1 MDPGG
6 RPLTTRLHILNR
18 DGQYTSRE
26 ISIESASGDGIVIGR
41 DPTADIPIDD
51 RAASRFHVKLLHRD
65 QRWRV
70 LDLESSNGTFLNGDP
85 IKEAEFAPGDR
96 LGIGDSEI
104 RLEAAIEISSDN
116 ACQTQVLKRIE
127 ITPESLDGIR
137 AGQILAALHRA
148 APLLGAAPRAGAAP
162 MEQGLRHLVEGTEA
176 DRGAIL
182 IFDDDGWVCRSAWSR
197 KGLPMHGFVLSH
209 TIHTEVMQTRR
220 AVLSRDTAQDTRF
233 ADRRS
238 VVGDEIRTVIAAPIP
253 VQEGIRGILYLD
265 RIDGVDRPFG
275 DEELWGAGVAAGI
288 IGAGFSAGEEL
299 HELNHDREELVRT
312 VIDSMPIIGESI
324 LIEEM
329 RVFIR
334 KAAPTGSTVLI
345 RGETGTGKELVARA
359 IHYQGSRAAAPFIAL
374 NCAAIPATL
383 VESELFGHE
392 KGAFT
397 GADQRTKGKFEAA
410 EGGTVFLD
418 EIGELPHAAQSKMLR
433 LLEDKMVERVGSNE
447 SIEVDVRIVAAT
459 HRDLQ
464 EDVANGRFRE
474 DLYYRLA
481 VLEVLVPPLRD
492 RVEDIDLLTDHFLDL
507 CTELK
512 KPRKLLSEEGRDAL
526 RNHSWPGN
534 VRQLRNVIESAVILS
549 DGDILEPTDLRLD
562 QTSSTSVMG
571 RKEAT
576 WEPISLR
583 TLEAEHIERVLDHVN
598 WNKKKAAE
606 LLGIERSTLYSR
618 IRNLK
623 LDPPGVDR

>member
-1 MDPGG
+1 M
-6 RPLTTRLHILNR
+6 
-18 DGQYTSRE
+18 
-26 ISIESASGDGIVIGR
+26 
-41 DPTADIPIDD
+41 ADVFIDD
-51 RAASRFHVKLLHRD
+51 RAASRFHVRLSLD
-65 QRWRV
+65 GARWRI
-70 LDLESSNGTFLNGDP
+70 LDLESSNGTFINGDP

-104 RLEAAIEISSDN
+104 RLEAAIEISSEDDR
-116 ACQTQVLKRIE
+116 QTQVLKRIE
-127 ITPESLDGIR
+127 ISPEALDGAR
-137 AGQILAALHRA
+137 AGEILAALHRA
-148 APLLGAAPRAGAAP
+148 APLLGFASRAGTEQ

-182 IFDDDGWVCRSAWSR
+182 ILDDDGWLCRCAWSR
-197 KGLPMHGFVLSH
+197 NGQPMHGFVLSH
-209 TIHTEVMQTRR
+209 TIHAEVMQTRR
-220 AVLSRDTAQDTRF
+220 AVLSRDTSQDTRF
-233 ADRRS
+233 SDRRS

-265 RIDGVDRPFG
+265 RIDEIDRPFG

-288 IGAGFSAGEEL
+288 IGAGLSVGEEL
-299 HELNHDREELVRT
+299 QDLNHDRQELVRT
-312 VIDSMPIIGESI
+312 VIDSMPIIGESSS
-324 LIEEM
+324 IEEM

-374 NCAAIPATL
+374 NCAAIPVSL
-383 VESELFGHE
+383 VESELFGHV

-397 GADQRTKGKFEAA
+397 GADQLKQGKFEAA

-418 EIGELPHAAQSKMLR
+418 EIGELPQAAQSKMLR
-433 LLEDKMVERVGSNE
+433 LLEEKMVERVGSNE

-464 EDVANGRFRE
+464 KDVANGRFRE

-481 VLEVLVPPLRD
+481 VLEVVVPPLRE
-492 RVEDIDLLTDHFLDL
+492 RVDDIDLLTDHFLDQT
-507 CTELK
+507 TELK
-512 KPRKLLSEEGRDAL
+512 KPRKSITKEGRKAL
-526 RNHSWPGN
+526 QEHPWPGN
-534 VRQLRNVIESAVILS
+534 VRQLKNVIESAVILS
-549 DGDILEPTDLRLD
+549 DGDTLGPAELRLE
-562 QTSSTSVMG
+562 QTSSSSANL
-571 RKEAT
+571 RKKAD

-583 TLEAEHIERVLDHVN
+583 TLEAEHIERVLDHVK
-598 WNKKKAAE
+598 WNKKRAAE

-618 IRNLK
+618 IRNLN
-623 LDPPGVDR
+623 LDPPEEDR